1 MIATRTRKNTREATS
16 EKMAL
21 RGWFD
26 ICVRGVNRQIREGR
40 VVHNVVTSAG
50 KAGAASRLNGSG
62 AAAAFTYLAVG
73 TGVSGAVVGD
83 TTLGTET
90 VGSGLTRANAT
101 ASLVT
106 TSVTNDTAQLQ
117 YTFTVT
123 GTVAITEAGILNASS
138 SGTLLC
144 RQVFSAVNVVNG
156 DSFILTYR
164 VQCS

>member
-1 MIATRTRKNTREATS
+1 MIATRTRENAREATS

-26 ICVRGVNRQIREGR
+26 ICVRGVNRQIKEGR
-40 VVHNVVTSAG
+40 VVHNLVTSAG

-73 TGVSGAVVGD
+73 TGVSAAAAGD

-117 YTFTVT
+117 YTFSVS

-138 SGTLLC
+138 AGTLLC
-144 RQVFSAVNVVNG
+144 RQVFSAVNVVSG
-156 DSFILTYR
+156 DSFILTYK

>member
-1 MIATRTRKNTREATS
+1 MIATLARKKTNEGLS
-16 EKMAL
+16 NKIAL
-21 RGWFD
+21 QGWFD
-26 ICVRGVNRQIREGR
+26 ICVRGVNRQIKEGR
-40 VVHNVVTSAG
+40 VVHNLITSAG

-73 TGVSGAVVGD
+73 TGVSAAAVGD